1 MKVTVKHE
9 DTGVGR
15 RSSAAQG
22 RRAPVA
28 KTETGAR
35 GAEPLESP
43 GQGDASPRKFE
54 SAEADPGPRRREAR
68 KADSEMTAAHGRPLQ
83 GGRLGCLGEKS

>member
-28 KTETGAR
+28 KTKLEQEELSCSKAPDKETR
-35 GAEPLESP
+35 HLESSNR
-43 GQGDASPRKFE
+43 QRQT
-54 SAEADPGPRRREAR
+54 R
-68 KADSEMTAAHGRPLQ
+68 KANSEMTAAHGRPLQ
-83 GGRLGCLGEKS
+83 GGRLSCLSEKS